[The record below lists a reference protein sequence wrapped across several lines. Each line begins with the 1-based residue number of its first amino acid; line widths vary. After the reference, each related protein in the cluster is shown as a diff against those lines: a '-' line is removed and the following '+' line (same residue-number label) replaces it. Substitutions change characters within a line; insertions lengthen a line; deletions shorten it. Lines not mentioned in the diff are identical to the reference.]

1 MTSIIVKHTDN
12 HRSSEL
18 FNKSKLQKS
27 ILMACLNVK
36 TPTGYAHDI
45 ATKVASGVS
54 SWLETRPEVSS
65 DDIRR
70 QASRLLTP
78 LNPDAA
84 HLYKH
89 HNTIL

>member
-1 MTSIIVKHTDN
+1 MTSIIVKHTDRHN
-12 HRSSEL
+12 ISEP

-45 ATKVASGVS
+45 AARVTSGVAT
-54 SWLETRPEVSS
+54 WLETRPEVTS

-70 QASRLLTP
+70 QASRLLAP